1 MSSNRS
7 SSSEFMA
14 EVRCRCGDLAPMKM
28 SWSYAN
34 QGKRYR
40 ACPRYGGNGSCRYF
54 EWMDYDVSERVSNV
68 LRGLLK
74 KADKHEKEIEKLQ
87 FTIEKKDHE
96 LKMKILES
104 NLKFLYGFGIGM
116 IFAGFVISVWM
127 RSGSVNVTLLPY
139 SCNGMCTW
147 DATKV
152 PSPATTLPSTQIY
165 FERLE
170 VFIINLNSWAH
181 LGMIRAHSV
190 PILLHPSHQVQSYL
204 LTHCLNWLILKT

>member
-1 MSSNRS
+1 MSSKRS

-34 QGKRYR
+34 PGKRYR

-104 NLKFLYGFGIGM
+104 NLKFLYGFGIGV

-127 RSGSVNVTLLPY
+127 GSGSVNVGLMQL
-139 SCNGMCTW
+139 
-147 DATKV
+147 
-152 PSPATTLPSTQIY
+152 Q
-165 FERLE
+165 
-170 VFIINLNSWAH
+170 
-181 LGMIRAHSV
+181 
-190 PILLHPSHQVQSYL
+190 
-204 LTHCLNWLILKT
+204 

>member
-14 EVRCRCGDLAPMKM
+14 E
-28 SWSYAN
+28 
-34 QGKRYR
+34 
-40 ACPRYGGNGSCRYF
+40 GNGSCRYF

-127 RSGSVNVTLLPY
+127 RSGSMNVTLLPY

-204 LTHCLNWLILKT
+204 LTHCLNWLIPKT